1 MCERLLAVRGDSPKP
16 LPLKTQGLLFPAE
29 TTLILCF
36 SPLCRAQL
44 LHILHRYQ
52 LPLLWNRPLL
62 SEAHVQTLEGKEP
75 PPRPHGNLKV
85 FKMLLLYFIYHFDR
99 LFYPTWVGSPFLTV
113 LLAVAFQLYFQVKFV
128 LHWHLKLAFNCFL
141 NWFIRFL
148 FNANVTCETW
158 MLFKKHAVLLQTVVL
173 AYCNSVDSAVASVTM

>member
-1 MCERLLAVRGDSPKP
+1 M
-16 LPLKTQGLLFPAE
+16 
-29 TTLILCF
+29 
-36 SPLCRAQL
+36 
-44 LHILHRYQ
+44 
-52 LPLLWNRPLL
+52 
-62 SEAHVQTLEGKEP
+62 
-75 PPRPHGNLKV
+75 
-85 FKMLLLYFIYHFDR
+85 
-99 LFYPTWVGSPFLTV
+99 